1 MKTIRL
7 SSEVWTDLMLCK
19 NSFNKIKGNRISTG
33 TIVEDLVNRHL
44 SSYLKRET
52 AKRITK
58 LKKEQAKRKAIIKK
72 HVETIRDVSH
82 LYEKSTTNADLLVK

>member
-7 SSEVWTDLMLCK
+7 SPEVWEDLMLCK
-19 NSFNKIKGNRISTG
+19 NSFDKIKGDRVSVG